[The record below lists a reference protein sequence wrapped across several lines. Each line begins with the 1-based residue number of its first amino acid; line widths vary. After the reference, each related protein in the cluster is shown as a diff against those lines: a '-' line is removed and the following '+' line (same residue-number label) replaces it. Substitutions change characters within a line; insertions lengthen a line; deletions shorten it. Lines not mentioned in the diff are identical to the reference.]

1 MRTKLS
7 PLWSAVKGDVGVSN
21 GQAFEIGN
29 SGFSVRIGELR
40 AAGVGRGVVLEI
52 LWNGGEDEEIVRGFW
67 HGLDV
72 KTEVEGSG
80 KGRKIGKDDG
90 VKEVIVTRKDGS
102 DGEDEWEER
111 RVAAWM
117 EVLRMR

>member
-21 GQAFEIGN
+21 GQAYEVGN
-29 SGFSVRIGELR
+29 GGFGVRVGELR
-40 AAGVGRGVVLEI
+40 AAGVGRGVVLEVE
-52 LWNGGEDEEIVRGFW
+52 WKGGEDEEVVRGFW
-67 HGLDV
+67 QGLDV

-90 VKEVIVTRKDGS
+90 VGEVIVMSKDGV
-102 DGEDEWEER
+102 DGEDEWEEKK
-111 RVAAWM
+111 VTAWM
-117 EVLRMR
+117 EMLRTR